1 MTVRLRT
8 KWLWVRISLLPLKI
22 ISSYYFKEECLI
34 NTEKVSSEMNLVTMA
49 ANNSSKL
56 SGYSNTKEKL
66 FTKKESVEWLFIK
79 KYCHLEVDR
88 AKVIILSTFLF
99 TYIQALNKRLMITT
113 PLDGAV
119 IINFIFWFKA
129 CIYVNRKVLKMI
141 FRIIFPL
148 IFN

>member
-1 MTVRLRT
+1 
-8 KWLWVRISLLPLKI
+8 
-22 ISSYYFKEECLI
+22 
-34 NTEKVSSEMNLVTMA
+34 MNLVTMA

-79 KYCHLEVDR
+79 KYCPLEVDR

-119 IINFIFWFKA
+119 IINFIF
-129 CIYVNRKVLKMI
+129 
-141 FRIIFPL
+141 
-148 IFN
+148 